1 MAVGSLEWSGT
12 ATVAAGTPGV
22 KGQIVVALALVATT
36 DIVIITPSSTSEQTM
51 QEINNKNLTF
61 QVIKDNGVGFTI
73 KCNQEQNPA
82 VAFDY
87 IVMGISS

>member
-1 MAVGSLEWSGT
+1 MAVGSLVWSGT

-22 KGQIVVALALVATT
+22 AGEVDVALASLGAT
-36 DIVIITPSSTSEQTM
+36 DSVIITPSSTSEQDLDD
-51 QEINNKNLTF
+51 IKYKDYTF
-61 QVIKDNGVGFTI
+61 QVIKTASTGFKI

-87 IVMGISS
+87 IVMERSS